1 MRFGCCIGNPEQL
14 PALERAGAEYCE
26 VPASRLA
33 GLDDDGFGAW
43 VAALENSPVPARA
56 ANGFLPGHIRL
67 TGPEPTPIAEQDAYV
82 AGCVDRLRRLGVERL
97 VFGSGTARAV
107 PDGFDRERAMEQ
119 LAAFMRR
126 ASAASSERGI
136 TLVLE
141 PLRRAET
148 NIFNSV
154 AEAGRFL
161 RERSCGSTR
170 LLADLF
176 HMMEEGEPMTVLEES
191 RDLLSHVHVADGH
204 ARRAPGTQDY
214 DFDSFFRHLDAAGYE
229 GRCSI
234 ECGWGDF
241 DTEVGPGLEVIRRS
255 AASVAGGA

>member
-1 MRFGCCIGNPEQL
+1 MRFGCCVGKPEQL
-14 PALERAGAEYCE
+14 SALERAGADYCE
-26 VPASRLA
+26 LPASRLA
-33 GLDDDGFGAW
+33 GLDDEGFGAW
-43 VAALENSPVPARA
+43 VAALDGSPVPARA
-56 ANGFLPGHIRL
+56 ANGFLPGQVRL
-67 TGPEPTPIAEQDAYV
+67 TGPEPTTISEQDAYV
-82 AGCVDRLRRLGVERL
+82 AGCLDRLRRLGVERL

-107 PDGFDRERAMEQ
+107 PAGFEREKALEQ

-126 ASAASSERGI
+126 ASAAATERGI

-141 PLRRAET
+141 PLRRAES
-148 NIFNSV
+148 NVFNSV
-154 AEAGRFL
+154 AEGAEFL
-161 RERSCGSTR
+161 RRGACGSTR

-214 DFDSFFRHLDAAGYE
+214 DFDSFFRHLATAGYE

-241 DTEVGPGLEVIRRS
+241 DAEVGPGLQFIRSS
-255 AASVAGGA
+255 AARVANEG